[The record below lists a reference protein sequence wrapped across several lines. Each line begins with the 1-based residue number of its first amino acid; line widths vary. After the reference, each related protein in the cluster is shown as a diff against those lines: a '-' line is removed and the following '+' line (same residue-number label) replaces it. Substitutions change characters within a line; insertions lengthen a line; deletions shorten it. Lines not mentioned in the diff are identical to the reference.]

1 MRRTKIIATIGPAT
15 ESEQVLAELVL
26 AGMNIARLN
35 ASHSSLEVLEERFER
50 IRTVSA
56 QQGRHVAIML
66 DLAGPKL
73 RVGQMAP
80 DARLEAGALFSIDLG
95 VCVGDSSR
103 ACVTYS
109 GLAKDVSSGD
119 RILLDDGAL
128 ELEVLATHD
137 TRIDTRVVIGGPLT
151 SNKGVNVPGVTLGLA
166 SITDRDREVA
176 AWGIKVG
183 VDLMAQSFVRSAA
196 DVEELRAL
204 TGSAV
209 PIVAKIEKH
218 EATLNI
224 VEIVGAAD
232 AVMVARGDLGVET
245 APEHVP
251 VLQARI
257 VEAARLQGKP
267 VIVATQML
275 ESMKTSP
282 RPTRAEASDVA
293 TAIFEGA
300 DAVML
305 SAETAVGQYPVE
317 VIRLMDRIARAAEES
332 RISPT
337 GSAGVHGAD
346 VGRAVSAAV
355 VRLAEDLDLAAI
367 VVATESGATAR
378 AVAAHRPRVPVI
390 AVTPLERTARRLA
403 AVWGVA
409 ALLVPLSEDTDEM
422 LEAVLSVVRDAG
434 LASVGERVAITA
446 GRASRTPGATDFLV
460 VRQIPGVA
468 DHLGA

>member
-1 MRRTKIIATIGPAT
+1 VRRTKIIATIGPAT
-15 ESEQVLAELVL
+15 DSAEVLTDLVR
-26 AGMNIARLN
+26 AGMDIARLN
-35 ASHSSLEVLEERFER
+35 ASHSSLEVLQERFER
-50 IRTVSA
+50 IRAVAA
-56 QQGRHVAIML
+56 QLDKHVAIML

-73 RVGQMAP
+73 RVGEMAP
-80 DARLEAGALFSIDLG
+80 DTRLEAGAPFRIEHGACLG
-95 VCVGDSSR
+95 DATH
-103 ACVTYS
+103 ACVTYN
-109 GLAKDVSSGD
+109 GLADDVSVGD

-128 ELEVLATHD
+128 ELEVLAAASAG
-137 TRIDTRVVIGGPLT
+137 IDTRVVIGGALT

-176 AWGIKVG
+176 AWGVQVG
-183 VDLMAQSFVRSAA
+183 VDLIAQSFVRTAA

-204 TGSAV
+204 TGSEI

-218 EATLNI
+218 EATQNI
-224 VEIVGAAD
+224 TQIVGAAD

-257 VEAARLQGKP
+257 VEAARLQGRP

-305 SAETAVGQYPVE
+305 SAETAVGLYPVE
-317 VIRLMDRIARAAEES
+317 VIRVMDRIARAAEES

-337 GSAGVHGAD
+337 GSHGVHGAD
-346 VGRAVSAAV
+346 IGRAVSAAV

-367 VVATESGATAR
+367 VVATQSGATAR

-390 AVTPLERTARRLA
+390 AVTPLEQTARRLA

-409 ALLVPLSEDTDEM
+409 ALVVPLSEDTDEM
-422 LEAVLSVVRDAG
+422 LETVLTVVREAG
-434 LASVGERVAITA
+434 LARNGERVAITA

-460 VRQIPGVA
+460 VREIPGDV
-468 DHLGA
+468 